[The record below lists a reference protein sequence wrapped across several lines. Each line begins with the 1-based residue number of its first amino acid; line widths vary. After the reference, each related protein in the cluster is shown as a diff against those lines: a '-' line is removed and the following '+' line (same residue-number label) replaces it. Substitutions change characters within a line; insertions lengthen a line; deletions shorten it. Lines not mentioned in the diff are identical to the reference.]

1 MGGPHPSNNSS
12 VSGFLSLQT
21 ARGETHPQA
30 NSHTPFCPFVTPH
43 SAHFSHSILPIR
55 QTPFLPLIAA
65 ILSPPG
71 DTFAAAASA
80 AQSTVEPHSFEEFKV
95 LFIELRV
102 ALCELASELQDAARG
117 GPYRPRLNL
126 VERTFDAVV
135 DGAAAMSALGVLD
148 AAAIGSE
155 RRRGAARLFTAL
167 ERHNLPSEVAAL
179 LARALFASRQRV
191 YLRRAY
197 VAWGRHGG
205 ALRTSALRSLLHAL
219 CMHLPGGSAAATR
232 RRLAQELSEMEAATA
247 RAAGMV
253 PPALPPSA
261 SGTTIPLSRFISMLS
276 PLSVGPSSEGAIGAL
291 LAHNEEESIS
301 EDAKARRVLGNPAL
315 DAALSPSQLRHV
327 SAVGLRME
335 KKGYA
340 AEAAGLLIKCLHTRA
355 AKNELSELFDLLDMD
370 GSGAIDVC
378 EFKELLQVVCGD
390 VLGGERQPSGYPGCY
405 PGRGRGPRCG
415 PGD

>member
-1 MGGPHPSNNSS
+1 
-12 VSGFLSLQT
+12 
-21 ARGETHPQA
+21 
-30 NSHTPFCPFVTPH
+30 
-43 SAHFSHSILPIR
+43 
-55 QTPFLPLIAA
+55 
-65 ILSPPG
+65 
-71 DTFAAAASA
+71 
-80 AQSTVEPHSFEEFKV
+80 
-95 LFIELRV
+95 
-102 ALCELASELQDAARG
+102 
-117 GPYRPRLNL
+117 
-126 VERTFDAVV
+126 
-135 DGAAAMSALGVLD
+135 
-148 AAAIGSE
+148 
-155 RRRGAARLFTAL
+155 
-167 ERHNLPSEVAAL
+167 
-179 LARALFASRQRV
+179 
-191 YLRRAY
+191 
-197 VAWGRHGG
+197 
-205 ALRTSALRSLLHAL
+205 
-219 CMHLPGGSAAATR
+219 MHLPGGSAAATR